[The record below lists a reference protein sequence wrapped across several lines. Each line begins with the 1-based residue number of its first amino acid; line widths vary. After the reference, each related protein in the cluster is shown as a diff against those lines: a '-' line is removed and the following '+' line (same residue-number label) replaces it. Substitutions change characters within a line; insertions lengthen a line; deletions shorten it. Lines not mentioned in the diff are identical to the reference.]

1 MPVLAKFRGIVI
13 RMLIDRTF
21 GKRLHA
27 FYGNTELVM
36 GLNPVRVIQGDV
48 PPWVETQALNW
59 ARQHQQEILP
69 AWALDLSLAT
79 PISRQSAGHL
89 VFQS

>member
-27 FYGNTELVM
+27 FYGDSELVVA
-36 GLNPVRVIQGDV
+36 LDPVRVIQGDV
-48 PPWVETQALNW
+48 PAWVEDQVLQW
-59 ARQHQQEILP
+59 ARQYQRRILP
-69 AWALDLSLAT
+69 AWALDPSFARSH
-79 PISRQSAGHL
+79 PVAFAPRAG
-89 VFQS
+89 